1 MSGDQWIY
9 LVDNFTQVTEKKNVN
24 RKYRND
30 SLKIG
35 FCLAG
40 DLFVHS
46 PQCFLGW
53 ETLSNSD
60 IKPSML
66 LSHFQAKYSGLST
79 EQVESSQIKYK
90 IMVSR
95 VKLMNFFMSGPE

>member
-9 LVDNFTQVTEKKNVN
+9 LVDNFTQVTEKKIVN
-24 RKYRND
+24 RKYRDD

-46 PQCFLGW
+46 LQCFLCC
-53 ETLSNSD
+53 
-60 IKPSML
+60 
-66 LSHFQAKYSGLST
+66 
-79 EQVESSQIKYK
+79 
-90 IMVSR
+90 
-95 VKLMNFFMSGPE
+95 